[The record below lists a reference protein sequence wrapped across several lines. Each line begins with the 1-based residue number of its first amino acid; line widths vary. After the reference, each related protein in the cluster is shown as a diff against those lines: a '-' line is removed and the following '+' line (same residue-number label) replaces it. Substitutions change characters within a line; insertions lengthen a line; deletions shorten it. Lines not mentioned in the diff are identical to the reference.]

1 MSRPDEIDSASRL
14 RQLVLTAID
23 DRKGIDPV
31 ALDVAEL
38 TDITD
43 VMVIASGSSS
53 RHVKAL
59 LDHVLETVKA
69 AGFRVLGIEGRDRN
83 DWVLVDLADVV
94 VHIMRADSRS
104 FYDLERLWEAPSE
117 RQLGAGTGAGA
128 AQEVSL
134 STSSVPASD
143 SSAVSF

>member
-1 MSRPDEIDSASRL
+1 MSKRDEIDSRL
-14 RQLVLTAID
+14 KQLVLSAID

-31 ALDVAEL
+31 ALEVAEL

-43 VMVIASGSSS
+43 TMVIVGGSSS

-69 AGFRVLGIEGRDRN
+69 AGFRVLGVEGRDRN

-94 VHIMRADSRS
+94 VHIMRSESRS
-104 FYDLERLWEAPSE
+104 FYELERLWEAP
-117 RQLGAGTGAGA
+117 GAHAV
-128 AQEVSL
+128 QEASL
-134 STSSVPASD
+134 STASMPTRD
-143 SSAVSF
+143 PSAVSF

>member
-1 MSRPDEIDSASRL
+1 MSKRDEVDSRL
-14 RQLVLTAID
+14 KQLVLSAID

-43 VMVIASGSSS
+43 TMVIVGGSSS

-69 AGFRVLGIEGRDRN
+69 AGFRILGVEGRDRN

-94 VHIMRADSRS
+94 VHIMRAESRD
-104 FYDLERLWEAPSE
+104 FYELERLWEAP
-117 RQLGAGTGAGA
+117 GTHV
-128 AQEVSL
+128 AQEASL
-134 STSSVPASD
+134 STASMPTHD
-143 SSAVSF
+143 PSAVSF